1 MNEKDK
7 SLLKIKKRTPT
18 EKAKE
23 LAHLPNPWHL
33 DACKKGGRVFKN
45 KKKYTRKE
53 KYKNKNVDY

>member
-33 DACKKGGRVFKN
+33 DACKQGGRVFKN
-45 KKKYTRKE
+45 KKKYR
-53 KYKNKNVDY
+53 NKKIFNFKK